1 MTAPVS
7 SSGSTTPTT
16 SGTSS
21 SGSSATSGLTSN
33 LGGSQLFQ
41 ISGLASG
48 LDTNAIIQKLVAV
61 YTAPEQL
68 VQAQEVQ
75 TQAEQAAWT
84 DIQSKVQTLQ
94 TAIQTLQGASAA
106 AGRVGTTTP
115 PSGGTAAVSVT
126 ATPSAAL
133 GSFAVNVQSL
143 ATTGV
148 LNGGANFSAKITGAQ
163 ATTTPITGLNMGV
176 TPTLGTFTVNG
187 AQITVDSSTTL
198 LGGSGDTLQAQLAA
212 AGVTMT
218 AITDGG
224 GNVTGV
230 QLTSATPLQLG
241 APGDTSN
248 MLTALRLTTAAPTGG
263 GTTIASNGSL
273 SGSALTTALPSLKL
287 ATPLVSSDGTI
298 VVNGVNIAYSS
309 TDTLGSLIGKINQ
322 SNAGV
327 TATYDSLSDRMV
339 LTANST
345 GTGGITVADTG
356 GGNLA
361 AALNL
366 TTGAGAVDTPGA
378 PAVFTVSG
386 INGGNPIASA
396 SNTVTNIVP
405 GITLTLTGTSPSM
418 TPAGATTVNIA
429 PDTTALTNAL
439 QGFVTA
445 YNAVQDDITKYTGIT
460 SDSSGNVQN
469 AGLLSGD
476 PTLASL
482 ASDLDQTL
490 NATTVSLGGK
500 QYSLA
505 SLGISTSPATG
516 ISGSDVPTL
525 DLQFDTSTLTS
536 ALATTPTLA
545 QAFVGN
551 GTVASQQGT
560 VFQNLNDLLNN
571 WTSPLGNFGSTLDS
585 LTAQYAD
592 EQQQIQNWQTI
603 AQNEQNQLSTMF
615 TAMETSLSQLQAQG
629 QALNAALGTTIGS
642 GSNSSGTS
650 GTSGSSGSSTG
661 G

>member
-1 MTAPVS
+1 MTAPIP

-16 SGTSS
+16 TSTSS
-21 SGSSATSGLTSN
+21 TPSTSALTSN
-33 LGGSQLFQ
+33 QGGSQLFQ

-48 LDTNAIIQKLVAV
+48 LDTSAIIQKLVAV

-68 VQAQEVQ
+68 VQQQEVQ

-84 DIQSKVQTLQ
+84 DIQSKVQSLQ

-115 PSGGTAAVSVT
+115 PSGGSAAVSVT

-163 ATTTPITGLNMGV
+163 ATTSPITGLNLAV

-198 LGGSGDTLQAQLAA
+198 LGGAGDTLQAKLGA
-212 AGVTMT
+212 AGVTMS

-230 QLTSATPLQLG
+230 QLSSATPLQLG

-248 MLTALRLTTAAPTGG
+248 MLAVLRLTTAAPSGG
-263 GTTIASNGSL
+263 GTIIASNGSL
-273 SGSALTTALPSLKL
+273 SGSSLNTALPSLKL
-287 ATPLVSSDGTI
+287 ATPLVSSNGTI
-298 VVNGVNIAYSS
+298 VVNGVNIAYTSS
-309 TDTLGSLIGKINQ
+309 DTLGSLIGKINQ

-327 TATYDSLSDRMV
+327 TANYDSLSDRMV
-339 LTANST
+339 LTANTT

-396 SNTVTNIVP
+396 SNTVTNVVP
-405 GITLTLTGTSPSM
+405 GVTLTLTGTSPSM
-418 TPAGATTVNIA
+418 TPAGATTVNIN
-429 PDTTALTNAL
+429 PDTTSLTNAL

-469 AGLLSGD
+469 AGLLAGD

-482 ASDLDQTL
+482 ASDMDQTL
-490 NATTVSLGGK
+490 NATTVRVGGK

-505 SLGISTSPATG
+505 SLGISTTPATG
-516 ISGSDVPTL
+516 INGSNVPTL
-525 DLQFDTSTLTS
+525 DLQFNTSTLTS
-536 ALATTPTLA
+536 ALAATPSLA
-545 QAFVGN
+545 QAFIGN

-560 VFQNLNDLLNN
+560 LFQNFNNVLNE

-585 LTAQYAD
+585 LTAQYAN

-603 AQNEQNQLSTMF
+603 AQNEQQQLSTMF
-615 TAMETSLSQLQAQG
+615 TSMETSLSQIQAQG
-629 QALNAALGTTIGS
+629 QALLSALGASTGN
-642 GSNSSGTS
+642 G
-650 GTSGSSGSSTG
+650 SGSSGSSSSSG
-661 G
+661 H

>member
-1 MTAPVS
+1 MTAPIS

-16 SGTSS
+16 SSTSS
-21 SGSSATSGLTSN
+21 ATGSTSGLTSN
-33 LGGSQLFQ
+33 QSGTQLFQ

-94 TAIQTLQGASAA
+94 TSIQTLQAASAA
-106 AGRVGTTTP
+106 AGRTGTATGP
-115 PSGGTAAVSVT
+115 AGGTAAVSVA

-148 LNGGANFSAKITGAQ
+148 LNGGASFSALITGAQ
-163 ATTTPITGLNMGV
+163 ATTTPITGLNLGV

-187 AQITVDSSTTL
+187 AHITVDSSTTL
-198 LGGSGDTLQAQLAA
+198 LGGAGDTLQAQLSA

-218 AITDGG
+218 AITDGS

-230 QLTSATPLQLG
+230 QLSSATPLQLG

-287 ATPLVSSDGTI
+287 ATPLVSSNGTI

-309 TDTLGSLIGKINQ
+309 TDTLGSIIGKINQ

-339 LTANST
+339 LTANAT
-345 GTGGITVADTG
+345 GTGGITVTDAS

-361 AALNL
+361 AALKL
-366 TTGAGAVDTPGA
+366 TTSAGAVDTPGA

-386 INGGNPIASA
+386 INGGSPIASA

-405 GITLTLTGTSPSM
+405 GLTLTLTGTSPSM

-429 PDTTALTNAL
+429 PDTTALTTAL

-460 SDSSGNVQN
+460 SDTSGNVQN

-505 SLGISTSPATG
+505 SLGISTTPATA
-516 ISGSDVPTL
+516 ISGSNVPTL
-525 DLQFDTSTLTS
+525 DLQFTTSALTS
-536 ALATTPTLA
+536 ALAATPGLA
-545 QAFVGN
+545 QAFVGD
-551 GTVASQQGT
+551 GSIASQQGT
-560 VFQNLNDLLNN
+560 VFQSLNNLLND
-571 WTSPLGNFGSTLDS
+571 WTSPLGNFGTTLDS

-603 AQNEQNQLSTMF
+603 AQNEQTQLSTMF

-629 QALNAALGTTIGS
+629 QALNAALGTSTGS
-642 GSNSSGTS
+642 GTSSSSGTTS
-650 GTSGSSGSSTG
+650 TSGSTTG